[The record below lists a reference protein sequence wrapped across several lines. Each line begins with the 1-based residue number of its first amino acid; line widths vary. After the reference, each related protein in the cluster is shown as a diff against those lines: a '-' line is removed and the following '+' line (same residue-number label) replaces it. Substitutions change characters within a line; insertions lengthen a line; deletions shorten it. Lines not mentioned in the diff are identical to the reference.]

1 MLNKSIVARLVARP
15 GKEEEV
21 AAFLTSALPLANE
34 EHFMP
39 VWFALRAGANVF
51 YIFDAFATD
60 EERQQHLSGRIAAAL
75 MAKAPELFSEPPSI
89 EKADVLAAKV

>member
-1 MLNKSIVARLVARP
+1 MLNKSIVARLVARS

-39 VWFALRAGANVF
+39 VWFALRAGATA
-51 YIFDAFATD
+51 DRD
-60 EERQQHLSGRIAAAL
+60 EALAVQSGEVYDRYMKYLTGCAEMFRRRQVDINQFTL
-75 MAKAPELFSEPPSI
+75 
-89 EKADVLAAKV
+89 EK